1 MSSGFFKN
9 RISGKHTVRHTT
21 DGCNVIDR
29 TAKGARRS
37 LAIFPLT
44 TPMHSL
50 KLCTAS
56 LRFAASA
63 TFVADAGA
71 HGYNAGRNLMSESGA
86 LNRRIAVLVDYQD
99 YH

>member
-1 MSSGFFKN
+1 
-9 RISGKHTVRHTT
+9 
-21 DGCNVIDR
+21 
-29 TAKGARRS
+29 
-37 LAIFPLT
+37 
-44 TPMHSL
+44 MHSL